1 MPYCPK
7 CGNTGRKL
15 DGSPCECVTPTDT
28 LYADLVGMDL
38 PEQYQGVR
46 FSGALVPTDCGPSY
60 APLLEK
66 WHTAITT
73 LQAESHNLC
82 ICSPPNHSK
91 TVWAYSCLQNLFRQ
105 RVPVVPLYDV
115 LEIRRK
121 MMDYDMGRS
130 DEESLY
136 TVPYLFVRIPAEVN
150 YLVRTTIA
158 TILDRRVRQGHTTI
172 FLYNGTWGTLT
183 YGDDTGVISGLQGDG
198 SFTSLDVYSY
208 SKQR

>member
-1 MPYCPK
+1 M
-7 CGNTGRKL
+7 
-15 DGSPCECVTPTDT
+15 
-28 LYADLVGMDL
+28 
-38 PEQYQGVR
+38 
-46 FSGALVPTDCGPSY
+46 
-60 APLLEK
+60 
-66 WHTAITT
+66 
-73 LQAESHNLC
+73 
-82 ICSPPNHSK
+82 
-91 TVWAYSCLQNLFRQ
+91 
-105 RVPVVPLYDV
+105 VPLYDV

-183 YGDDTGVISGLQGDG
+183 YGDDTGIISGLQGDG